1 MFSCEKNHNEQNLDE
16 VHQPFLHCQSAD
28 EWYQAGKVGQHSGKN
43 WEQPEVE
50 VHEGVRQEMKLFSLC
65 KISKNVKI
73 IIKHFVIPKCKFSV
87 SL

>member
-28 EWYQAGKVGQHSGKN
+28 EWYQVGKVGQHSGKN

-50 VHEGVRQEMKLFSLC
+50 VHEGGQAGDE
-65 KISKNVKI
+65 I
-73 IIKHFVIPKCKFSV
+73 IFLV
-87 SL
+87 